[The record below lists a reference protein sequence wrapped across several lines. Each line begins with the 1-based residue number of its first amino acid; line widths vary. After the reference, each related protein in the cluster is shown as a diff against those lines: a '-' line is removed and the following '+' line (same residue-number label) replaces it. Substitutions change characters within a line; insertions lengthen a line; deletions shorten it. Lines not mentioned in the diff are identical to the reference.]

1 MLEVVVNG
9 ETMIKFESNTRSP
22 GHERKFLDS
31 MDLDMD
37 EGFELEGGFIKSPDT
52 MHRAKYVSMSLILA
66 LQANNEEMAKT
77 MCAYLAHRLPD
88 LKQVRAIDNGNDV
101 EMDLLFTEIN

>member
-9 ETMIKFESNTRSP
+9 ETVLTFDHNSRFP
-22 GHERKFLDS
+22 GHERQFLDS

-37 EGFELEGGFIKSPDT
+37 EGFELEGEQISSPDV
-52 MHRAKYVSMSLILA
+52 MQRAKYVAMSLIVG
-66 LQANNEEMAKT
+66 LQANNKEMATT

-88 LKQVRAIDNGNDV
+88 LKQVRAIDNGTEV
-101 EMDLLFTEIN
+101 EMDLLFTEPN